1 MNILIGAD
9 VVPTDKN
16 VELFKSGN
24 VNTLIGEGLLASLKE
39 ADYRIFNLETPLVDN
54 ESPIDKR
61 GPNLIAPTNAINGY
75 VGIHANLV
83 TIANNHILD
92 QGQNGL
98 DSTIKTLRENGIA
111 YVGAGKNLEDAK
123 KPFVFELNQK
133 KIGVYAC
140 AEHEFT
146 IAQKDSPGA
155 NPYDPLD
162 SFDDVFQ
169 LRQKCQYVIVLYHGG
184 REYYRYPSPSLQRVC
199 RKFVEKGADLVIC
212 QHSHCIGCE
221 EKYRNGTIVY
231 GQGNF
236 IFDEC
241 DDECWKTGLLVQI
254 NNETVSY
261 VPIEKNRET
270 VRMAKDEN
278 AERILREFKQ
288 RSEEIQMTGFIEEK
302 YQQCAEA
309 ALSGYL
315 QEFRGIRGSNLPM
328 RILNKITRKR
338 WGKLY
343 MNWLYDE
350 RAKRSIINC
359 IECEAHREIVLQ
371 GLKTRKEK

>member
-9 VVPTDKN
+9 FVPTDKN

-24 VNTLIGEGLLASLKE
+24 VNTLIGEGLLASLNE

-54 ESPIDKR
+54 ESPIDKS

-75 VGIHANLV
+75 VEIQANLV

-123 KPFVFELNQK
+123 KPFVFELDQK

-146 IAQKDSPGA
+146 IAQKNSPGA

-184 REYYRYPSPSLQRVC
+184 KEYYRYPSPLLQKVC
-199 RKFVEKGADLVIC
+199 HKFVDKGADLVLC

-221 EKYRNGTIVY
+221 EKYKEGTIVY

-236 IFDEC
+236 LFDDSE
-241 DDECWKTGLLVQI
+241 DECWQTGLLVKVSDDFKISYIPVRKHRENVRLADQNDAKKI
-254 NNETVSY
+254 LDEFLKRSNDIQKPGFVET
-261 VPIEKNRET
+261 
-270 VRMAKDEN
+270 
-278 AERILREFKQ
+278 
-288 RSEEIQMTGFIEEK
+288 K
-302 YQQCAEA
+302 YQELADSMRA
-309 ALSGYL
+309 YYL
-315 QEFRGIRGSNLPM
+315 QQFRGISDSNVVM
-328 RILNKITRKR
+328 RALNKITHKR
-338 WGKLY
+338 WRI
-343 MNWLYDE
+343 WLMQNIYDDQ
-350 RAKRSIINC
+350 KMRSIKNC
-359 IECEAHREIVLQ
+359 LQCEAHRELILM
-371 GLKTRKEK
+371 GLKEDY